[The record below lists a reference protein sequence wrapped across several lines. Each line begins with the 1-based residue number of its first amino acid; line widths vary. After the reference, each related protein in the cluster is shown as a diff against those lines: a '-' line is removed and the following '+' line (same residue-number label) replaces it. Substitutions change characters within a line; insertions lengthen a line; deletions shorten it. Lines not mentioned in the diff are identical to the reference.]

1 MAVRIPRDFLD
12 HLLARIDLVE
22 IIDARLPLRKAG
34 RELVACCPF
43 HTEKT
48 PSFTVSPMKQF
59 YHCFGCGAHG
69 NAISFLMDYE
79 RLGFLDAVEELARSA
94 GLELPRGVSPEQP
107 SQDAGLELLE
117 QAAQF
122 FRRQLREHPLR
133 RKALDYLQRRGL
145 SGEIIDAFG
154 IGYAPPGWDN
164 LLKALNR
171 QGAAPGELLKAGLVT
186 APDNGPCHDRFRDR
200 VMFPIR
206 DRRGRTIAFG
216 ARALGDAQPKYLN
229 SPETPFFHKGRELYG
244 LYEARLSQRQL
255 HRLLVVEG
263 YMDVV
268 ALAQHGIRWVVATLG
283 TAATAEHLERLFR
296 TTSDIVFCF
305 DGDRAGREA
314 AWRALENALP
324 LLRDGRQASF
334 LFLPEGEDPDSLV
347 RREGSQA
354 FEQRL
359 AQAQLLS
366 DYLFAKLTAVADRNS
381 IDGRVRLAEQARPL
395 IDRLPDSMYRDMMI
409 ERLAKLTEI
418 SRTILEKRLANPTP
432 ALSAPNRGDA
442 HLTRTPVRR
451 AIALLLKRPDLAR
464 LAGDLA
470 GFPSPSIPGLPLL
483 LQLTELLCELL
494 DKNPEIVHAALWERY
509 RGTEEE
515 RILKKLAQWLPEIPE
530 ELFER
535 EFLGALEELKKRYSV
550 EKQLLNQLI
559 AKGKLEELSVEEKQL
574 SRLLRNKSNLP
585 KT

>member
-12 HLLARIDLVE
+12 HLLARIDLVDL
-22 IIDARLPLRKAG
+22 IGARLPLRKAG
-34 RELVACCPF
+34 REFVACCPF

-48 PSFTVSPMKQF
+48 PSFTVSPTKQF

-107 SQDAGLELLE
+107 GQDAGLEWLA
-117 QAAQF
+117 QATQF
-122 FRRQLREHPLR
+122 FRRQLREHPLHH
-133 RKALDYLQRRGL
+133 KALDYLRRRGL
-145 SGEIIDAFG
+145 SDEIIDAFG

-171 QGAAPGELLKAGLVT
+171 QGAAPGELVKAGL
-186 APDNGPCHDRFRDR
+186 AIASDNGACHDRFRDR
-200 VMFPIR
+200 IMFPIR
-206 DRRGRTIAFG
+206 DRRGRPIAFG
-216 ARALGDAQPKYLN
+216 ARTLGDAQPKYLN
-229 SPETPFFHKGRELYG
+229 SPETPFFHKGRQLYG
-244 LYEARLSQRQL
+244 LYEARLSERQL

-268 ALAQHGIRWVVATLG
+268 ALAQHGIRWTVATLG
-283 TAATAEHLERLFR
+283 TAATAEQLEQLFR
-296 TTSDIVFCF
+296 TVSDIVFCF

-347 RREGSQA
+347 RREGPESFA
-354 FEQRL
+354 QRL
-359 AQAQLLS
+359 TQAQPLS
-366 DYLFAKLTAVADRNS
+366 DYLFQKLTAAADLHS
-381 IDGRVRLAEQARPL
+381 IDGRARLAGQARPL
-395 IDRLPDSMYRDMMI
+395 IDRLPDSLYRDMMI
-409 ERLAKLTEI
+409 ERLAVLTEI
-418 SRTILEKRLANPTP
+418 SRTILEKRLANPAPT
-432 ALSAPNRGDA
+432 LSAPNRSDA

-451 AIALLLKRPDLAR
+451 AIALLLKRPELAR

-470 GFPSPSIPGLPLL
+470 SFPSPAIPGLPLL

-494 DKNPEIVHAALWERY
+494 NDNPAIVHAALWERY
-509 RGTEEE
+509 RDTEEE

-530 ELFER
+530 DLYES
-535 EFLGALEELKKRYSV
+535 EFLGALEELKKRYSP

-559 AKGKLEELSVEEKQL
+559 AKGKLEELSMEEKQL
-574 SRLLRNKSNLP
+574 LRHKSNLP
-585 KT
+585 KS